1 MSNQIA
7 CDIQILVL
15 IENNF
20 SLGFEGSFALIE
32 NAGNDLHGF
41 LLHSTIILP
50 GIIFMEKEKYC
61 TFLF

>member
-7 CDIQILVL
+7 CDIQILLL

-20 SLGFEGSFALIE
+20 LLGFEGSFALIE

-41 LLHSTIILP
+41 LLHSTIIRP
-50 GIIFMEKEKYC
+50 GIIFLEKEKYC
-61 TFLF
+61 TF